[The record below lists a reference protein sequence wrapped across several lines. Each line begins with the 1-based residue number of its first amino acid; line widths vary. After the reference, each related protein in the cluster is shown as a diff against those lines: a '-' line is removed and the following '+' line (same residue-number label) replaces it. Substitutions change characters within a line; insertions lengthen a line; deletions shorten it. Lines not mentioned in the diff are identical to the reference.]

1 VKSKTSREFWK
12 LFHGLPIDIQKL
24 AYKNYLL
31 WQNNPTAPLVA
42 IQADKIQAVVSA
54 SG

>member
-31 WQNNPTAPLVA
+31 WQNDSPLVA
-42 IQADKIQAVVSA
+42 IQADQIQAVVSA
-54 SG
+54 SR